1 MRTKIQKFGKTLMG
15 PLSIIVASGLLLGI
29 VSILQNPSIFGESIQ
44 NGGFLAAIITGVNSI
59 VGMMFSLL
67 PILFAVSVAIGLANE
82 DKEYAAFAVVIAFF
96 IFHITLNHILTIKGI
111 NAENMSVESLLKEG
125 LSKVKAF
132 EKANQ
137 YDVLFGIF
145 TYRMGI
151 FGGILVGL
159 WTALIHNKFHTQEL
173 PIAFS
178 FFAGNRFVPIMTV
191 ITVPFLAI
199 VMYFIWPYFSG
210 LIP

>member
-82 DKEYAAFAVVIAFF
+82 DKEY
-96 IFHITLNHILTIKGI
+96 
-111 NAENMSVESLLKEG
+111 
-125 LSKVKAF
+125 LS
-132 EKANQ
+132 
-137 YDVLFGIF
+137 
-145 TYRMGI
+145 
-151 FGGILVGL
+151 
-159 WTALIHNKFHTQEL
+159 LIH
-173 PIAFS
+173 I
-178 FFAGNRFVPIMTV
+178 
-191 ITVPFLAI
+191 
-199 VMYFIWPYFSG
+199 
-210 LIP
+210 

>member
-67 PILFAVSVAIGLANE
+67 PILFAISVAIGLANE

-173 PIAFS
+173 PS
-178 FFAGNRFVPIMTV
+178 F
-191 ITVPFLAI
+191 
-199 VMYFIWPYFSG
+199 
-210 LIP
+210 